1 MIYTLTLNPSLDY
14 YMELNNKL
22 EFDKTNRSDITYY
35 LAGGKGVNV
44 SIVLSNLGIQ
54 TKAFGFIGG
63 YNKEFYLQLLHL
75 YRNVEPSF
83 VSVDGAIRV
92 NLKVKGENPFEIN
105 ASGAYVDQKAKDE
118 LFNRIKRLSSNDYL
132 IISGNVQEELRD
144 YIEEIVKYL
153 CEQGISF
160 IIDTDAISARNLIKY
175 KPLLV
180 KPNLNEI
187 NEFFE
192 VDNINEH
199 NALEY
204 GQKLKDMGCKYVIV
218 SMGKLG
224 SVMIGEN
231 GMYKAPAFDKAE
243 VHSSGAGD
251 SMIAGY
257 IFSLQRGF
265 DEKNAYKYSVCCAL
279 ATTFSNDL
287 AIKEKIEE
295 YFDEFDI
302 SEV

>member
-14 YMELNNKL
+14 YMELNDDLNY
-22 EFDKTNRSDITYY
+22 DKTNRSELEYY

-63 YNKEFYLQLLHL
+63 YNKEYYLKLLEI

-83 VSVDGAIRV
+83 VTVDGAIRL
-92 NLKVKGENPFEIN
+92 NLKVKGKNPFEIN
-105 ASGAYVDQKAKDE
+105 ANGAYIDQDSKDE
-118 LFNRIKRLSSNDYL
+118 LFNRLKRLNDDDYL
-132 IISGNVQEELRD
+132 IISGNIQEQLRD
-144 YIEEIVKYL
+144 YIEEVVKYL
-153 CEQGISF
+153 KEENINF
-160 IIDTDAISARNLIKY
+160 ILDTDAISARNLIKY
-175 KPLLV
+175 KPILV
-180 KPNLNEI
+180 KPNINEI

-192 VDNINEH
+192 RNDINED
-199 NALEY
+199 NAFEY
-204 GQKLKDMGCKYVIV
+204 AQKLRDYGCKYVIV
-218 SMGKLG
+218 SMGEKG
-224 SVMIGEN
+224 SIMIGEH
-231 GMYKAPAFDKAE
+231 GHYKAPAFHKEE

-265 DEKNAYKYSVCCAL
+265 DEASAYKYSVCCAL

-287 AIKEKIEE
+287 AIKEKIED
-295 YFDEFDI
+295 YYDEFEI
-302 SEV
+302 IKL